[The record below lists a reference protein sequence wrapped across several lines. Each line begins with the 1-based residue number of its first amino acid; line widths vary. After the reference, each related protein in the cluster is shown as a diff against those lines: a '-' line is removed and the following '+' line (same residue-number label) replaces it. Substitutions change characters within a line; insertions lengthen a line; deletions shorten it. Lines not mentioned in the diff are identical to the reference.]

1 MRILYLSFYFEPD
14 LSAGSFR
21 NTSLAKELAKQCVK
35 DCNIDIITSKP
46 NRYSSFKVEALSKE
60 EVENITVHRI
70 DLPSHKNGM
79 FDQVHSFREY
89 FVKTLKITNNVKYDL
104 VFASSSRLFTAYLG
118 LVIARKQS
126 IPLYLDIRDIFVDT
140 MDDVL
145 KSKLVKTAVLPFL
158 KVIEKRTFSYAT
170 HINLISEGFKS
181 YFEKYKK
188 TNFSFFTNGIDDVFL
203 NNNNIS
209 SRNGSGVMT
218 ITYAGNIGEGQG
230 LHKIVPQAAAKLG
243 DNYKF
248 RIIGD
253 GGAKNVLNEEIDK
266 LGVANVELTPPVSR
280 EELLEIYRDSDF
292 LFLHLNDYDA
302 FKKVLPSKIF
312 ELATF
317 DKPIIAGVGGYA
329 NKFISENVSNTILFN
344 PCDVAA
350 MVSGLQNYNYVNE
363 KRECFISK
371 FSRANINR
379 DMAKSILNYL

>member
-21 NTSLAKELAKQCVK
+21 NTSLAKQLAKQCAK
-35 DCNIDIITSKP
+35 DCHIDLITSKP
-46 NRYSSFKVEALSKE
+46 NRYNTFRVEALSKE
-60 EVENITVHRI
+60 EVGNITVHRI

-79 FDQVHSFREY
+79 LDQMHSFREY
-89 FVKTLKITNNVKYDL
+89 FVKTLKITNSTKYDL
-104 VFASSSRLFTAYLG
+104 VFATSSRLFTAYLG
-118 LVIARKQS
+118 LVIARKQR

-145 KSKLVKTAVLPFL
+145 KSKLVNTAVLPFL

-181 YFEKYKK
+181 YFEKYKNP
-188 TNFSFFTNGIDDVFL
+188 NFSFFTNGIDDVFL

-209 SRNGSGVMT
+209 SSNESDVMT

-230 LHKIVPQAAAKLG
+230 LHKIVPHAAAKLG
-243 DNYKF
+243 EKYKF

-253 GGAKNVLNEEIDK
+253 GGAKNILNEEIDK
-266 LGVANVELTPPVSR
+266 LGVTNVELTPPVSR

-312 ELATF
+312 ELATY

-344 PCDVAA
+344 PCDVEA
-350 MVSGLQNYNYVNE
+350 MVSGLQNYNYVNK
-363 KRECFISK
+363 KREEFISK

-379 DMAKSILNYL
+379 DMAKSILSYL